1 MFNEYIFNIEI
12 YIMKF
17 TLFAGLSALF
27 FVLMELL
34 YKFSNCVSINPDLF
48 VSVWFIISGIITI
61 PYFLYRNY
69 HKEQL
74 PNQVIFIIAIM
85 GLLSFVG
92 NLIYWNA
99 CKNIKNPG
107 ITRAVYSGVLIM
119 LLAIITA
126 LKFKKY
132 LSYIQSL
139 SILLIII
146 GISLLLMNN
155 D

>member
-1 MFNEYIFNIEI
+1 
-12 YIMKF
+12 MKF
-17 TLFAGLSALF
+17 ILLAGFSALF
-27 FVLMELL
+27 FVILELL
-34 YKFSNCVSINPDLF
+34 YKFSNCSSINPDLF
-48 VSVWFIISGIITI
+48 VTAWFIISGIVTI

-69 HKEQL
+69 HKQHL
-74 PNQVIFIIAIM
+74 PNQIIFFIVIM

-119 LLAIITA
+119 LLAIISAVT
-126 LKFKKY
+126 FKKY
-132 LSYIQSL
+132 LSYIQFF
-139 SILLIII
+139 SILLIIA
-146 GISLLLMNN
+146 GISLLLMNS

>member
-1 MFNEYIFNIEI
+1 
-12 YIMKF
+12 MKF
-17 TLFAGLSALF
+17 ILLAGFSALF
-27 FVLMELL
+27 FVIIELL
-34 YKFSNCVSINPDLF
+34 YKFSNCASINPDLF
-48 VSVWFIISGIITI
+48 VTAWFIISGFVTI

-69 HKEQL
+69 HKEDI
-74 PNQVIFIIAIM
+74 PNQIIFIIVIM

-99 CKNIKNPG
+99 CKNMKNPG

-119 LLAIITA
+119 LLAILSAIT
-126 LKFKKY
+126 FKKY
-132 LSYIQSL
+132 LSYIQSF

-146 GISLLLMNN
+146 GISLLLMSG

>member
-1 MFNEYIFNIEI
+1 MFNEYILNIQV

-17 TLFAGLSALF
+17 ILLAGFSALF
-27 FVLMELL
+27 FVILELL
-34 YKFSNCVSINPDLF
+34 YKFSNCESINPDLF
-48 VSVWFIISGIITI
+48 VTVWFIISGIITV

-69 HKEQL
+69 HIEHI
-74 PNQVIFIIAIM
+74 PNKIIFYIGIM
-85 GLLSFVG
+85 ALLSFVG

-107 ITRAVYSGVLIM
+107 ITRTVYSGVLIM
-119 LLAIITA
+119 LLAIISAVT
-126 LKFKKY
+126 FKKY
-132 LSYIQSL
+132 LSYIQSF
-139 SILLIII
+139 SILLIIA